1 MSADPASIRSTLRQ
15 HILNECRDDEVG
27 LWSVF
32 WTAQYLMPHAD
43 DDLVHRLSLDV
54 LQELMTDGLIMAGVP
69 KPDGQGFERWDL
81 SVPETMDRIARE
93 MDELGHPPNIGDVVW
108 FTAPD

>member
-1 MSADPASIRSTLRQ
+1 VDESTRQLIRQ
-15 HILNECRDDEVG
+15 HLLADCREDDVS
-27 LWSVF
+27 LWEALQKARRAIPAA
-32 WTAQYLMPHAD
+32 TD
-43 DDLVHRLSLDV
+43 DQIRQLSLD
-54 LQELMTDGLIMAGVP
+54 LIRELLEDGLIMAGVP